1 MQTMRFPSLVSH
13 LALWIAAALAAAGCA
28 RQDATDGTAGPG
40 PRNGPLKVYT
50 VNYPLEYFALRIGGD
65 QVEALFPAPAD
76 EDPAYWTPDAETI
89 EEYQQADL
97 ILLNGAGYAKWRD
110 KVTLPETKLR
120 DTSASFRDRYIKIDD
135 AVTHTHGPEG
145 EHTHAGTAFTTW
157 LDPQLASLQAHAVHD
172 ALAEALPEHA
182 SLLEQ
187 NQRDLQTE
195 LSNLDRELEELVGR
209 KPDTLLLFSHPVYQY
224 LERRYQL
231 QGRSVHWE
239 PDSAPTEKMW
249 SELDAL
255 LKEHPA
261 NWMIWEGEPLEE
273 TRALL
278 AERGVQ
284 SVVFAPCG
292 NRPESGDF
300 LTVMRQNVDNLRPVF
315 D

>member
-1 MQTMRFPSLVSH
+1 MQRIRFSPLLSH
-13 LALWIAAALAAAGCA
+13 LALGIVCLLAPAGCA
-28 RQDATDGTAGPG
+28 RQDDAGGTAGPG
-40 PRNGPLKVYT
+40 PRNGPLSVYT
-50 VNYPLEYFALRIGGD
+50 VNYPLQYFALRIAD
-65 QVEALFPAPAD
+65 DKIDAVFPSPTD
-76 EDPAYWTPDAETI
+76 VDPAYWTPDAETV
-89 EEYQQADL
+89 EGYQQADL

-110 KVTLPETKLR
+110 KVTLPDSKLR
-120 DTSASFRDRYIKIDD
+120 ITSAPFRDRLITIED

-145 EHTHAGTAFTTW
+145 EHAHAGTAFTTW
-157 LDPQLASLQAHAVHD
+157 LDPQLAGLQAHAVHD

-195 LSNLDRELEELVGR
+195 LTNLDRELEELVAR

-231 QGRSVHWE
+231 KGRSVHWE
-239 PDSAPTEKMW
+239 PDSPPSEKMW
-249 SELDAL
+249 SELDAV

-261 NWMIWEGEPLEE
+261 KWMIWEGEPLEE
-273 TRALL
+273 TRAQL

-284 SVVFAPCG
+284 SVIFAPCG

-315 D
+315 E